1 MSDYWQSDAPPSI
14 LVRAT
19 VGGLPKETTGKGA
32 AEKTMP
38 SEGAGGWHR
47 AGSNREHER
56 SARSAT
62 VPQPSPALD
71 RGELGQSILEYA
83 LVIAVVALVVI
94 GIIWMI
100 GPQLA
105 AVFSSSTKAW
115 SSFPHRPAASP
126 RSHCPVTYT

>member
-1 MSDYWQSDAPPSI
+1 MSDRWQNEVPPSI
-14 LVRAT
+14 LVKAT
-19 VGGLPKETTGKGA
+19 AGGLAKETAGKGA

-38 SEGAGGWHR
+38 SEGAGGWLR

-62 VPQPSPALD
+62 VPPPLPALD

-105 AVFSSSTKAW
+105 AVFSSVYESVVIVPTPP
-115 SSFPHRPAASP
+115 SG
-126 RSHCPVTYT
+126 

>member
-1 MSDYWQSDAPPSI
+1 
-14 LVRAT
+14 
-19 VGGLPKETTGKGA
+19 
-32 AEKTMP
+32 MP
-38 SEGAGGWHR
+38 SEGTGGWHE

-62 VPQPSPALD
+62 VPQPLLALD
-71 RGELGQSILEYA
+71 RSELGQSILEYA

-105 AVFSSSTKAW
+105 AVFSSVYESVVIIPTPP
-115 SSFPHRPAASP
+115 SG
-126 RSHCPVTYT
+126 

>member
-1 MSDYWQSDAPPSI
+1 MSDHWQNDAPPSI

-19 VGGLPKETTGKGA
+19 AGGLAKETTGKGA

-38 SEGAGGWHR
+38 SEGAGGWLR

-62 VPQPSPALD
+62 VPQPLPALD
-71 RGELGQSILEYA
+71 RSELGQSILEYA

-105 AVFSSSTKAW
+105 AVFSSVYESVVIVPTPP
-115 SSFPHRPAASP
+115 SG
-126 RSHCPVTYT
+126 